1 LVPERAVA
9 SERVSASGASVSA
22 ARRTADEAGMRI
34 DRFLS
39 ARFPQLPFTRI
50 QSLVRKGELRS

>member
-1 LVPERAVA
+1 V
-9 SERVSASGASVSA
+9 
-22 ARRTADEAGMRI
+22 TADEAGMRI

-50 QSLVRKGELRS
+50 QSLVSWFPNGP